1 MKLKNLF
8 LSLFLFF
15 SISVY
20 SKDFIVIQSTTSIAN
35 TGLLDLLASEFK
47 NKTGIS
53 VRPIAVGTGNAI
65 ANAKGA
71 MEIYY
76 LFIQK
81 KMN

>member
-53 VRPIAVGTGNAI
+53 VRPVSYTHLTLPTKA
-65 ANAKGA
+65 
-71 MEIYY
+71 
-76 LFIQK
+76 
-81 KMN
+81 

>member
-15 SISVY
+15 CFSVY

-53 VRPIAVGTGNAI
+53 VRPIAAVSYTHLTLPTNR
-65 ANAKGA
+65 
-71 MEIYY
+71 EV
-76 LFIQK
+76 
-81 KMN
+81 